1 MLSPDYLDNAP
12 DALVALFQDVEDSI
26 LQDVCRR
33 IGRMGGMSA
42 SSNWQLWRYQ
52 QTEAVRQ
59 SVVKKMSVMSGRS
72 RKEIR
77 TMLKDAA
84 TVAME
89 QEDEIYYH
97 YGLKPSQLTE
107 NTALQNLLT
116 EGYIQTNG
124 TWENLTA
131 TTANTVSGEFENALD
146 RSWLKVSSGAF
157 DYNRAI
163 KSACDELADSMK
175 YVTYPTGH
183 KDTLE
188 VAVRRATLTGVNQ
201 TIGKLQIARMDEMG
215 CDFVEVTAHA
225 GARPEHAAWQ
235 GKVYHR
241 GGEITQ
247 GGKHYKDFESATGYG
262 TGAGLCGWNCRHT
275 FFATFPELG
284 APPAWTRRSL
294 AELDA
299 KTVTYK
305 GKQYTRYEANQ
316 LQRAAERK
324 VRKYKRRYLAE
335 LEAGVDESDLA
346 QTAVKLRAAR
356 EEMKHLVSETGGRV
370 DSARTYT
377 AKFSRSQAS
386 KATAL
391 SQAHHSAWIKSINAQ
406 SSSLKSVAK
415 YYEAKYNNSE
425 EYQLLMQYNHSVKTG
440 WLSPLTGFDL
450 YKDTHNR
457 IQTELV
463 GESAVDGT
471 TITGYKIHFM
481 ERMFGTMVDPKK
493 LKENHEIIR
502 RSGVK
507 FDDIVDCL
515 MNGSTRPTKNDGKGR
530 PSKVYFSAKCSVSVN
545 PETGELVQCNP
556 YLR

>member
-12 DALVALFQDVEDSI
+12 DALVSLFQDVEDSI
-26 LQDVCRR
+26 LRDVCRR
-33 IGRMGGMSA
+33 IGRMDGMSA

-77 TMLKDAA
+77 TMLKEAA
-84 TVAME
+84 TMAME

-97 YGLKPSQLTE
+97 YGLKPSPLTE

-183 KDTLE
+183 RDTLE

-201 TIGKLQIARMDEMG
+201 TIGELQVARMDEMG

-241 GGEITQ
+241 GGEIVQ
-247 GGKHYKDFESATGYG
+247 DGKRYKDFVTATGYG

-284 APPAWTRRSL
+284 APPAWTRQSL

-356 EEMKHLVSETGGRV
+356 EEMKRLVSEIGGRV

-406 SSSLKSVAK
+406 SSNLKSVAK

-425 EYQLLMQYNHSVKTG
+425 EYQLLMQYNHSIKTG

-450 YKDTHNR
+450 YKDIHNR
-457 IQTELV
+457 IQSELV
-463 GESAVDGT
+463 GKSTVDGT
-471 TITGYKIHFM
+471 TITGYKIHLM

-502 RSGVK
+502 RSGVE